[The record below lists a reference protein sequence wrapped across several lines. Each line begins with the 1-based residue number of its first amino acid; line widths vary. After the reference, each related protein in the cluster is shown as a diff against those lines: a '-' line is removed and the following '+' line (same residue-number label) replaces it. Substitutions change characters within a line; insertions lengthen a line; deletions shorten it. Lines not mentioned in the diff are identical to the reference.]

1 VGTSHIG
8 YGRRVSAKGF
18 SRGQKVFTG
27 LIEGL
32 GTIQRLEKNGQ
43 GLRLWFKAGFPW
55 PDPLLG
61 ESIAVNG
68 VCLTATSWQGGV
80 VSVDVSGETLS
91 RSTLGLLKTGSGVN
105 LERAM
110 KLSDRLG
117 GHLVTGHVDG
127 LGEISR
133 KEIQGDFWRIQVAF
147 PENLGPFIVEK
158 GSIAVEG
165 ISLTVN
171 KVSGL
176 TFELTLIPHTADRTT
191 LPAKKV
197 GEAVNLETDLIGKY
211 VVHWLQ
217 RSRSGEAKPESKIN
231 AEFLTRHG
239 FL

>member
-1 VGTSHIG
+1 M
-8 YGRRVSAKGF
+8 
-18 SRGQKVFTG
+18 FTG
-27 LIEGL
+27 LIEGR
-32 GTIQRLEKNGQ
+32 GTVQRLEKNGDS
-43 GLRLWFKAGFPW
+43 LRLWVKAGFPW
-55 PDPLLG
+55 PDPRLG

-68 VCLTATSWQGGV
+68 VCLTATSWQDGV
-80 VSVDVSGETLS
+80 FSVEVSGETLS
-91 RSTLGLLKTGSGVN
+91 RSTLSLLKTGAGVN
-105 LERAM
+105 LERALR
-110 KLSDRLG
+110 LSDRLG

-133 KEIQGDFWRIQVAF
+133 RETRGDFWWMQIAF

-176 TFELTLIPHTADRTT
+176 TFDLILIPHTADQTT
-191 LPAKKV
+191 LLAKKV

-211 VVHWLQ
+211 VVHFFNRT
-217 RSRSGEAKPESKIN
+217 RSEGSKPESKIN
-231 AEFLTRHG
+231 ANFLARHG

>member
-1 VGTSHIG
+1 M
-8 YGRRVSAKGF
+8 
-18 SRGQKVFTG
+18 FTG

-32 GTIQRLEKNGQ
+32 GTVLRLEKNGQ
-43 GLRLWFKAGFPW
+43 GLRLWIKAGFPW
-55 PDPLLG
+55 SDPQLG

-68 VCLTATSWQGGV
+68 VCLTATSWQAGV
-80 VSVDVSGETLS
+80 FSVDVSGETLS

-127 LGEISR
+127 LGEIR
-133 KEIQGDFWRIQVAF
+133 LKEIQEDFWWIQVAF

-171 KVSGL
+171 KVTGL
-176 TFELTLIPHTADRTT
+176 TFDLAIIPHTADRTI
-191 LPAKKV
+191 LSAKKV

-211 VVHWLQ
+211 VVHWLH
-217 RSRSGEAKPESKIN
+217 RSRSDGAKPESKIN
-231 AEFLTRHG
+231 SEFLARHG